1 MQDAELENDLPLTL
15 SFDQLYKI
23 TTTIVIN
30 NNNNRITATLYS
42 LGTYFV
48 SGI

>member
-1 MQDAELENDLPLTL
+1 MNG
-15 SFDQLYKI
+15 
-23 TTTIVIN
+23 
-30 NNNNRITATLYS
+30 NNRTAATLYS